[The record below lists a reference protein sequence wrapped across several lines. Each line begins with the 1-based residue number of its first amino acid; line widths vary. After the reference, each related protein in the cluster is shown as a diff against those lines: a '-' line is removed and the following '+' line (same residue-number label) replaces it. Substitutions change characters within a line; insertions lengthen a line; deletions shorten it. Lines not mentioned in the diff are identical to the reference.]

1 MLAPAAAMTPRE
13 REDEMRKT
21 VEMAMAGLTAL
32 ALAACGGGAEPTA
45 TPSGNASVAVD
56 LGEWHVTA
64 VPASAPAGE
73 IDFDATNSG
82 NIEHELVIV
91 KTDLAHDAL
100 VVVDGKVDEAASG
113 TLIGEIEPDE
123 LPAGGEASATFN
135 LAAGNYALICN
146 LPGHYGAGMHTG
158 FTVN

>member
-1 MLAPAAAMTPRE
+1 MRRSALTVLVGLA
-13 REDEMRKT
+13 
-21 VEMAMAGLTAL
+21 AL

-45 TPSGNASVAVD
+45 TPSGHASVAVD
-56 LGEWHVTA
+56 LGEWFVTA
-64 VPASAPAGE
+64 APASAPAGE
-73 IDFDATNSG
+73 VDFDATNSG

-113 TLIGEIEPDE
+113 TLIGEIEPDQ
-123 LPAGGEASATFN
+123 LPAGASASATFN

-146 LPGHYGAGMHTG
+146 LPGHYAAGMHTG
-158 FTVN
+158 FKVN